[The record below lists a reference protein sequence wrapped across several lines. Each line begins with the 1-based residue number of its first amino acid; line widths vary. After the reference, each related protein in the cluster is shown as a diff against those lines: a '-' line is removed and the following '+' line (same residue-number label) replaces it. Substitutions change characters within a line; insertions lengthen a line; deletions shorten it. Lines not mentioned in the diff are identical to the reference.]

1 MSENAKNNSCLH
13 CSVFSTKYQYQ
24 EIFDEFGI
32 ELGLQ
37 SLLAKHFQFDVF
49 PDPQKQQLLCEVCV
63 NNLIR
68 LFDIDELERERDA
81 AKEVVQD
88 QIQVQVQDEAPT
100 QEEPIV
106 ITEVQASP
114 SAARPAK
121 NEAPP
126 KPLAK
131 VLRPVP
137 IIPPRAPSA
146 RLRKSVVPAPQITPK
161 PVRSPA
167 IAKEPS
173 PDLPPPKS
181 EAKLADQ
188 EQISVLMQN
197 ILDEDEAIANDES
210 IVEEVTCEDPQFA
223 EQSETAEQMV
233 LLNSESAA
241 DPNLEEDVYIYE
253 QEGLFIIIAPFIKH
267 KLQPKIPITRHF
279 RSKFG
284 GREGQTNCSST
295 KIDS

>member
-37 SLLAKHFQFDVF
+37 SLLAKHFQFDVY

-88 QIQVQVQDEAPT
+88 QIQVQVQDEVPT

-106 ITEVQASP
+106 ITEVQSSP
-114 SAARPAK
+114 PAARPAK
-121 NEAPP
+121 KEAPP

-146 RLRKSVVPAPQITPK
+146 RLRKSVVPAPQITSK
-161 PVRSPA
+161 PARSPA

-173 PDLPPPKS
+173 PELPPPKS

-210 IVEEVTCEDPQFA
+210 IVEEVTCEDPQFP
-223 EQSETAEQMV
+223 EQTETAEQMV
-233 LLNSESAA
+233 LLNSESVA
-241 DPNLEEDVYIYE
+241 DPNLDEDVYIYE
-253 QEGLFIIIAPFIKH
+253 QEGLFIIISPFIKH
-267 KLQPKIPITRHF
+267 KLQL
-279 RSKFG
+279 
-284 GREGQTNCSST
+284 
-295 KIDS
+295 